1 MPPTYFINRPT
12 GHIINIIKTTK
23 MKTFLFSAVAA
34 IGMSLCSQSAQARS
48 WRVNSNPDAKAN
60 FASINDA
67 MASLDVFNGDT
78 IYLDPG
84 CVLGAQEINKSVTV
98 IGTGY
103 DLNDNSFAKEATID
117 GHLTI
122 KASDVKVEGVYM
134 YGIRFNKAGIKNIV
148 IERCKIL
155 TGDVGNG
162 SGSNEYSE
170 SKFLSCFILGK
181 LECHDYFYRA
191 SNIEISNCII
201 LGGINNFNASTIRN
215 NVIVVKGTSS
225 NSSGDQFYVLKDIT
239 NSYITNNVII
249 NTNTEYSVGEDQR
262 PYYYKNNTIENT
274 AIGDNN
280 TISNNVLST
289 EAQHAFANYPNNK
302 FIGAT
307 AADIFTL
314 TGAADAMYKLKEDS
328 PAIGYGTNGY
338 DCGAFSGPYPYVL
351 SGRPRFLP
359 YIYEAIIPNQPTDGK
374 LNVTLKIKT
383 QNE

>member
-1 MPPTYFINRPT
+1 
-12 GHIINIIKTTK
+12 

-84 CVLGAQEINKSVTV
+84 CVLNYQKISKGVTI
-98 IGTGY
+98 IGPGY
-103 DLNDNSFAKEATID
+103 NLDGNEQGTVLQGTTTIENENHVKIE
-117 GHLTI
+117 GCYIENLSI
-122 KASDVKVEGVYM
+122 ASA
-134 YGIRFNKAGIKNIV
+134 NPT
-148 IERCKIL
+148 IERCKIKEISCNKHNNITL
-155 TGDVGNG
+155 
-162 SGSNEYSE
+162 
-170 SKFLSCFILGK
+170 LSCFIGSGTNYVIK
-181 LECHDYFYRA
+181 GYEYQPP
-191 SNIEISNCII
+191 SNLIMSNCIC
-201 LGGINNFNASTIRN
+201 LGGILYFTAAT
-215 NVIVVKGTSS
+215 
-225 NSSGDQFYVLKDIT
+225 
-239 NSYITNNVII
+239 ITNNVFIAKSQPEAFYVLDRVTNSTIKNNIII
-249 NTNTEYSVGEDQR
+249 NAHTEYSVGDDQR
-262 PYYYKNNTIENT
+262 PYYYKNNTIKNT
-274 AIGDNN
+274 TVEDGN

-314 TGAADAMYKLKEDS
+314 TGGVEAMYKLKEGS

>member
-1 MPPTYFINRPT
+1 
-12 GHIINIIKTTK
+12 

-84 CVLGAQEINKSVTV
+84 CVLNNQTISKGVTV
-98 IGTGY
+98 IGPGY
-103 DLNDNSFAKEATID
+103 NLEESTYSTQLQGTTKIPKGSNSIKIEGCNMAAID
-117 GHLTI
+117 MVD
-122 KASDVKVEGVYM
+122 ASNVTV
-134 YGIRFNKAGIKNIV
+134 
-148 IERCKIL
+148 ERCKIASASH
-155 TGDVGNG
+155 N
-162 SGSNEYSE
+162 SCSNISY
-170 SKFLSCFILGK
+170 LSCFIYGATYSK
-181 LECHDYFYRA
+181 
-191 SNIEISNCII
+191 SSIEDMNHSTFTISNCI
-201 LGGINNFNASTIRN
+201 LLNKVSGINNTST
-215 NVIVVKGTSS
+215 
-225 NSSGDQFYVLKDIT
+225 
-239 NSYITNNVII
+239 ITNNVII
-249 NTNTEYSVGEDQR
+249 GWARTYYDEGNIYLLENVTNSSITNNIIINTNTRYSVGEDQR
-262 PYYYKNNTIENT
+262 PYYYKNNTIKNT
-274 AIGDNN
+274 AVEDNN

-314 TGAADAMYKLKEDS
+314 TGAADAMYKLKEGS

>member
-1 MPPTYFINRPT
+1 
-12 GHIINIIKTTK
+12 
-23 MKTFLFSAVAA
+23 MKTFLFTAVAA
-34 IGMSLCSQSAQARS
+34 ISMSLCSQSAQARS

-84 CVLGAQEINKSVTV
+84 CALNKQTISKAVTIIGPGYNLDGNEQGAILQGQTI
-98 IGTGY
+98 IGKEQKIGH
-103 DLNDNSFAKEATID
+103 AKIEGCHIEK
-117 GHLTI
+117 LTI
-122 KASDVKVEGVYM
+122 LYAP
-134 YGIRFNKAGIKNIV
+134 NLT
-148 IERCKIL
+148 IERCRI
-155 TGDVGNG
+155 TEVNYGQ
-162 SGSNEYSE
+162 GSNNENVS
-170 SKFLSCFILGK
+170 FLSCFIGK
-181 LECHDYFYRA
+181 PGTEHVLEGFG
-191 SNIEISNCII
+191 SNGYYSSPTINNCIC
-201 LGGINNFNASTIRN
+201 LGGIRYLTAAT
-215 NVIVVKGTSS
+215 
-225 NSSGDQFYVLKDIT
+225 
-239 NSYITNNVII
+239 ITNNVFIGTTDYYGGPKDYYVLKNVINSTIKNNIII
-249 NTNTEYSVGEDQR
+249 NAHTEYSVGDDQR
-262 PYYYKNNTIENT
+262 PYYYKNNTIANT
-274 AIGDNN
+274 AVEDGN

-314 TGAADAMYKLKEDS
+314 TGGVEAMYKLKEGS